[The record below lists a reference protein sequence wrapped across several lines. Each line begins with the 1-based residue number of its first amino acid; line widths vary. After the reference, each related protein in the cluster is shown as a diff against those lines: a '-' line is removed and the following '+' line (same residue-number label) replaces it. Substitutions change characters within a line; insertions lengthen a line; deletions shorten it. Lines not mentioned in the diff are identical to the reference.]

1 MIKGYQEKIMN
12 IYDKIREDENHKLQK
27 RKEEIQKKAPEIIE
41 LDNTIQ
47 KLSLALPLAIIKGA
61 SEEDLNNIKADIE
74 ELRKQKYEQLTS
86 YGYPTDYLMLHYQCP
101 KCKDTGYIKTKR
113 CSCFKRKLVD
123 LYYETSKL
131 KNNLSTC
138 NFNNFNIKLF
148 STEHDHNYKNSQRKN
163 MENIYEFIR
172 GNYLTTFSTN
182 DSNLL
187 FYGESGNG
195 KTFLSWCIAKELL
208 DRGFLVIYK
217 TSADLIRD
225 LRDISFNNNS
235 VLEDLLINCD
245 LLIIDDLG
253 AEQVTDFSTNELFNL
268 INKKLLNNKKMI
280 ISTNLN
286 LPDIEKSYTTRIYS
300 RLVGNF
306 KLFKFYGDDVRIKLN
321 LARMRS
327 QQQ

>member
-1 MIKGYQEKIMN
+1 MIKGYQEKLMN
-12 IYDKIREDENHKLQK
+12 IYEKIREDENRNLKNRKNEILQ
-27 RKEEIQKKAPEIIE
+27 KAPEIIE

-47 KLSLALPLAIIKGA
+47 KLSLALPMAILKGA
-61 SEEDLNNIKADIE
+61 SESDLDNIKADIQ
-74 ELRKQKYEQLTS
+74 ELRKQKYELLTA
-86 YGYPTDYLMLHYQCP
+86 YGYPTDYLTLHYQCS
-101 KCKDTGYIKTKR
+101 KCQDTGYIGTKR
-113 CSCFKRKLVD
+113 CSCFKTKLVN

-131 KNNLSTC
+131 SNNLATC
-138 NFNNFNIKLF
+138 NFNNFDIRLF
-148 STEHDHNYKNSQRKN
+148 SSENSGNYKNSQRKN
-163 MENIYEFIR
+163 MEKIYEFVR
-172 GNYLTTFSTN
+172 GNYLANFDTDNT
-182 DSNLL
+182 NLL

-208 DRGFLVIYK
+208 DKGYLVIYK
-217 TSADLIRD
+217 TSNDLIRD
-225 LRDISFNNNS
+225 LREITFNNNY

-286 LPDIEKSYTTRIYS
+286 LPDIEKSYTTRVYS

-306 KLFKFYGDDVRIKLN
+306 TFFKFYGNDVRIKLN